1 MESNLQTLLREIQ
14 AVKFALIETKLFL
27 DTHPCDKDAM
37 EYYLCQK
44 EKMEELTAR
53 WEKACPDICKEN
65 GHMRWAWVDTPWPW
79 QVEG

>member
-1 MESNLQTLLREIQ
+1 
-14 AVKFALIETKLFL
+14 
-27 DTHPCDKDAM
+27 M